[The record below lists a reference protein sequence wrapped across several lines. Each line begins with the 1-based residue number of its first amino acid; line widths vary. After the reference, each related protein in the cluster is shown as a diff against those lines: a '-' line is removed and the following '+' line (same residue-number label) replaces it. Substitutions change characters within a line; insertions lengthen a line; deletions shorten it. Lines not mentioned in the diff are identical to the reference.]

1 MTNSAGLAPG
11 TEIGAWRV
19 VSHQGQGAYG
29 AVYRAE
35 RVGDEGAGPFA
46 LKLALHPLDPRF
58 EREGELL
65 ARLNTPHVPRL
76 QDRGWWMPEGTPF
89 PYLVMEWVEGLP
101 LYEWGTRHVLTSRQ
115 ALRLLAHVARALE
128 ATHAVEGVH
137 RDVKGDNIRVRADG
151 TAVLM
156 DFGSS
161 NYRQAQTLTHQH
173 PPPGTPEYQSPESQR
188 FQWETR
194 HQPRIRYE
202 AQPADDVYALGVTAY
217 RLCTG
222 QYPPGLELK
231 QTEEGFEFVD
241 PPWVP
246 PETLASVCPELAALI
261 RQMLHEEPA
270 ERGSA
275 ASVAQAL
282 ERAAKKAG
290 RAADQPL
297 AGGQY
302 VALPPPASAAWRPAL
317 VAALGMCLS
326 LAVWWWGSQSL
337 GGAKWTADR
346 QHPEEAPVG
355 LADSTLDAS
364 TAGPPAEFEQG
375 GMALDVPETPLPGQ
389 HRPPCAKQELKING
403 GCWRRLADA
412 TPPCGVRTYEW
423 KGMCYVPMF
432 DPPRPSTSNLP

>member
-1 MTNSAGLAPG
+1 MTDSAGLAAG
-11 TEIGAWRV
+11 TEVGAWRV

-35 RVGDEGAGPFA
+35 RIGAEDTGPFA

-65 ARLNTPHVPRL
+65 SRLNTPHVPRL
-76 QDRGWWMPEGTPF
+76 HDRGWWMPEGTPF

-101 LYEWGTRHVLTSRQ
+101 LYEWRPRHVLTSRQ
-115 ALRLLAHVARALE
+115 VLRLLAQVARALE

-151 TAVLM
+151 TAVLT

-173 PPPGTPEYQSPESQR
+173 PPPGTPEYQSPECQR

-261 RQMLHEEPA
+261 RRMLHEEPTS
-270 ERGSA
+270 RGSA
-275 ASVAQAL
+275 ALVAQAL

-297 AGGQY
+297 AGGQH
-302 VALPPPASAAWRPAL
+302 VSPPPQASAVRKPAL
-317 VAALGMCLS
+317 ASAIGICLMVC
-326 LAVWWWGSQSL
+326 LWWQGPHSFGLSKAMGDGQQQP
-337 GGAKWTADR
+337 GGPA
-346 QHPEEAPVG
+346 G
-355 LADSTLDAS
+355 LADSTMDAS
-364 TAGPPAEFEQG
+364 TTEASAEFEPS
-375 GMALDVPETPLPGQ
+375 GMSLDVPERPFPGQ
-389 HRPPCAKQELKING
+389 HRPPCGKHELKLNG
-403 GCWRRLADA
+403 GCWGRLSEA
-412 TPPCGVRTYEW
+412 TPPCGARAYEW

-432 DPPRPSTSNLP
+432 DPPRPSTSNPP

>member
-1 MTNSAGLAPG
+1 MMRSKPAGLACG
-11 TEIGAWRV
+11 TEVGTWRV

-35 RVGDEGAGPFA
+35 RIGAEDAGPFA

-65 ARLNTPHVPRL
+65 SRLNTPHVPRL

-101 LYEWGTRHVLTSRQ
+101 LYTWRPRHELTSRQ
-115 ALRLLAHVARALE
+115 VLRLLAQVARALE

-173 PPPGTPEYQSPESQR
+173 PPPGTPEYQSPECQR

-222 QYPPGLELK
+222 QYPPGLELN

-246 PETLASVCPELAALI
+246 PESLASVCPELAALI
-261 RQMLHEEPA
+261 RRMLHEEPTS
-270 ERGSA
+270 RGSA

-297 AGGQY
+297 AGGQH
-302 VALPPPASAAWRPAL
+302 VALPSSSPAAWKPAL
-317 VAALGMCLS
+317 IAALGVS
-326 LAVWWWGSQSL
+326 LMIVLCRSQE
-337 GGAKWTADR
+337 ADEGKADG
-346 QHPEEAPVG
+346 QQTVG

-364 TAGPPAEFEQG
+364 TAGPLEQG
-375 GMALDVPETPLPGQ
+375 GIALDVPEKPFPGQ
-389 HRPPCAKQELKING
+389 RRPPCAKHELKING
-403 GCWRRLADA
+403 GCWGRWADA
-412 TPPCGVRTYEW
+412 TPPCAVRTYEW

-432 DPPRPSTSNLP
+432 DPPRPSTSNPP

>member
-19 VSHQGQGAYG
+19 VGQQGQGACG

-35 RVGDEGAGPFA
+35 RVGAEEAGPFA

-65 ARLNTPHVPRL
+65 ARLSTSHVPRL
-76 QDRGWWMPEGTPF
+76 LDRGWWMPDGTPF

-101 LYEWGTRHVLTSRQ
+101 LYEWGTRRVLTSRQ

-161 NYRQAQTLTHQH
+161 NYRQARTLTYQH

-194 HQPRIRYE
+194 HQPRVRYE

-222 QYPPGLELK
+222 KYPPGLELK
-231 QTEEGFEFVD
+231 QAEEGFAFVD

-246 PETLASVCPELAALI
+246 PETLASVCQELAALI
-261 RQMLHEEPA
+261 RRMLHEAPA
-270 ERGSA
+270 SRGSA

-290 RAADQPL
+290 RAADLPL
-297 AGGQY
+297 AGGQH
-302 VALPPPASAAWRPAL
+302 AAPPPASAAWRPAL
-317 VAALGMCLS
+317 VAALGMCLVV
-326 LAVWWWGSQSL
+326 AVWWLGSQSL
-337 GGAKWTADR
+337 ESAKAMADGH
-346 QHPEEAPVG
+346 QPTEGPVG

-364 TAGPPAEFEQG
+364 TARPPAEFEQG
-375 GMALDVPETPLPGQ
+375 GMALDVPEKPFPGQ
-389 HRPPCAKQELKING
+389 HRPPCGKHELKIND
-403 GCWRRLADA
+403 GCWGRLGEAA
-412 TPPCGVRTYEW
+412 PPCGTRAYEW
-423 KGMCYVPMF
+423 KGMCYVPIF
-432 DPPRPSTSNLP
+432 DPLRPSTSNPP